1 MIKLISLHTA
11 YGRFH
16 FAIAEL
22 SYCDNTTC
30 LRMYKIFSILLI
42 IEKKKF
48 AISRSKYT
56 MICLFYGFLMFI
68 SYFTVN
74 NLSAVVYIFHKKYA

>member
-1 MIKLISLHTA
+1 
-11 YGRFH
+11 
-16 FAIAEL
+16 
-22 SYCDNTTC
+22 
-30 LRMYKIFSILLI
+30 MYKIFTILFI
-42 IEKKKF
+42 TGKKKFF

-74 NLSAVVYIFHKKYA
+74 NLNEVVYIFHKKYASNLFPFKFGNEFTMSL